1 MLPKKER
8 ARIPKRRPAARPG
21 SRPAAAA
28 ADAPGRL
35 PRGLSEPRQEGSSAD
50 GHPAHLRK
58 TAPEAPPSSGAPP
71 ARNIAAHRYFA
82 FASQ

>member
-8 ARIPKRRPAARPG
+8 ARIPKHRPAARPG

-28 ADAPGRL
+28 DAPGRP
-35 PRGLSEPRQEGSSAD
+35 PRGLYGPRQEGSSAD

-58 TAPEAPPSSGAPP
+58 NGAGGTPFVGSASGP
-71 ARNIAAHRYFA
+71 
-82 FASQ
+82 